1 MEDNILRIQKN
12 YNDAINIC
20 YTNPNSYI
28 SATNPTICAVEQLE
42 RSSVGERVS
51 ALHSERA
58 LAAGIQLS
66 SDEDEIDPMYKR
78 MCGCRL
84 TTRIIFV
91 MLLLGINEPI
101 GPEFM
106 WIYGK
111 LLHHNINNT
120 IMRGL
125 NIDKLS
131 GKIPIVEREYY
142 INESLEEIS
151 DLFIVQILKRVNRR
165 VSMYDLVPVHSF
177 IVIMY
182 PDRSCGVISS
192 WYGGFDGGA
201 TPLIYNK
208 ISFEELQGVLT
219 PKGLINTEY
228 TDILFGKGNNLEG
241 DLKPIFI
248 SKEAIIYGMEFA
260 GIEFAGLE
268 LGGGG
273 GRRKRTNKKRK
284 TRRNTR
290 RNTRRK
296 TRRKTR
302 RNTRRKTRRR
312 TRRKS

>member
-1 MEDNILRIQKN
+1 MENNVLSIQKN

-20 YTNPNSYI
+20 YTYPNSYI
-28 SATNPTICAVEQLE
+28 SATNPTICSVEQMVHG
-42 RSSVGERVS
+42 RKTVGERVR
-51 ALHSERA
+51 ALHSERE

-66 SDEDEIDPMYKR
+66 SDEDEIIEPMYKT

-91 MLLLGINEPI
+91 MLLLCINEPI

-125 NIDKLS
+125 NVDKLS
-131 GKIPIVEREYY
+131 GIVEKDYY

-165 VSMYDLVPVHSF
+165 VSMYDLVPAHSF

-192 WYGGFDGGA
+192 WYGGFDDAA
-201 TPLIYNK
+201 TPIIYNK
-208 ISFEELQGVLT
+208 ISFEELRGVLT
-219 PKGLINTEY
+219 PEGLINKEY

-241 DLKPIFI
+241 DLKTIFI
-248 SKEAIIYGMEFA
+248 SKEAIIYRMEFA
-260 GIEFAGLE
+260 GIEFPDCLE

-273 GRRKRTNKKRK
+273 GRRKRT
-284 TRRNTR
+284 
-290 RNTRRK
+290 RRK
-296 TRRKTR
+296 TRRK
-302 RNTRRKTRRR
+302 NRRKTSK
-312 TRRKS
+312 KS

>member
-125 NIDKLS
+125 NVDKLS
-131 GKIPIVEREYY
+131 GIVEKDYY

-165 VSMYDLVPVHSF
+165 VSMYDLVPAHSF

-192 WYGGFDGGA
+192 WYGGFDDAA
-201 TPLIYNK
+201 TPIIYNK
-208 ISFEELQGVLT
+208 ISFEELRGVLT
-219 PKGLINTEY
+219 PEGLINKEY

-241 DLKPIFI
+241 DLKTIFI
-248 SKEAIIYGMEFA
+248 SKEAIIYRMEFA
-260 GIEFAGLE
+260 GIEFPDCLE

-273 GRRKRTNKKRK
+273 GRRKRT
-284 TRRNTR
+284 
-290 RNTRRK
+290 RRK
-296 TRRKTR
+296 TRRKTS
-302 RNTRRKTRRR
+302 K
-312 TRRKS
+312 KS